1 MEDWRWELGVHNAM
15 TFEDLDCWKTAR
27 LLVNHIYSMTRKGD
41 LSKDFGLS
49 GQIQRAGVSVMTNVA
64 EGFERVHVPEKLQFY
79 NVARGSSAEVRS
91 LLYVVEDNYPT
102 VAAEAVR
109 LRDDVVT
116 VGKLVSGLIRSTET
130 RRSKIRI
137 VVMSIFHLLSS

>member
-1 MEDWRWELGVHNAM
+1 MGEGTVAM

-27 LLVNHIYSMTRKGD
+27 LLVNHTYSMTRKGD
-41 LSKDFGLS
+41 L
-49 GQIQRAGVSVMTNVA
+49 
-64 EGFERVHVPEKLQFY
+64 
-79 NVARGSSAEVRS
+79 
-91 LLYVVEDNYPT
+91 T

-116 VGKLVSGLIRSTET
+116 VGKLVSGLIRSTES
-130 RRSKIRI
+130 RRSKIRS